1 MVRLKYL
8 ALALSLA
15 NLCFM
20 GYWLDISR
28 AAFFRLQPEIVDNLA
43 VIADMFLLGLAFWGF
58 YTLARLSQRRF
69 VLEASRWAFVLV
81 LLIPFMTLR
90 KEIPALGTDKLLTYL
105 TKTELIIVCG
115 IMVTVSAWV
124 VVRWRRRII
133 PALALLV
140 LLLFPFTFFTFGG
153 VLTKW
158 FSERSA
164 VWSGTDPSTPSP
176 STSAPSRRRVLW
188 MIFDEMDE
196 RLTFIDRP
204 RGLRL
209 PEIDRLRDESLWASN
224 AFPPAGDTLLSM
236 PSLING
242 RIVTRAKP
250 QGTRDLLPTY
260 EGDEQTVNW
269 RNTANVFS
277 RARGLG
283 YKTAVVGWFHPYD
296 RVIRSSL
303 DFCQFFPLD
312 YPDSDLPF
320 FSRMV
325 ERMAIVPS
333 SFRPLDLLHWL
344 NPIGLS
350 EDRTHALGHIKT
362 YQAFR
367 EAALPVATNR
377 DFDLILLHWP
387 IPHMPYI
394 YSRSRGDFD
403 SSGRANYVDNLA
415 LVDRTFRELRQ
426 AMKAAGVWD
435 STTVLLSADHW
446 DRNSRLVDRK
456 SDRRVPFLLK
466 LAGQTTRLDYNR
478 RFDTVATHDL
488 ILSILRGE
496 LQDPES
502 VARWLDQRSDPNP
515 FAGFDPA
522 SPRPGMKGETAFV
535 LKNHHP

>member
-69 VLEASRWAFVLV
+69 VLEVSRWAFVL
-81 LLIPFMTLR
+81 LLVVPLNIVRLQFSSL
-90 KEIPALGTDKLLTYL
+90 DSNQLLTHL

-115 IMVTVSAWV
+115 IIVTVCACV

-153 VLTKW
+153 VLTRW
-158 FSERSA
+158 FAERSA
-164 VWSGTDPSTPSP
+164 IWSGTDPPTPSP
-176 STSAPSRRRVLW
+176 STPPPSRRRVLW
-188 MIFDEMDE
+188 IIFDEMDE

-204 RGLRL
+204 TGLRL

-224 AFPPAGDTLLSM
+224 AFPPAGETLLSM

-242 RIVTRAKP
+242 RIVTSAKP
-250 QGTRDLLPTY
+250 QGTRDLLLTY

-277 RARGLG
+277 RARDLG
-283 YKTAVVGWFHPYD
+283 YKTAVVGWSNPYD
-296 RVIRSSL
+296 RIIGSSL
-303 DFCQFFPLD
+303 DFCRFFPNQ

-325 ERMAIVPS
+325 KRITIVPS
-333 SFRPLDLLHWL
+333 SFPLLDQLHCL
-344 NPIGLS
+344 GPFGLS
-350 EDRTHALGHIKT
+350 QNRLGDLGRIKT

-367 EAALPVATNR
+367 QAAIPVATNP
-377 DFDLILLHWP
+377 DFNLILLHWP
-387 IPHMPYI
+387 IPHLPGI

-403 SSGRANYVDNLA
+403 SSGRGTYIDNLA
-415 LVDRTFRELRQ
+415 LVDQTFRELRQ
-426 AMKAAGVWD
+426 AMETAGVWD

-446 DRNSRLVDRK
+446 YRYPFLLDGK
-456 SDRRVPFLLK
+456 SDHRVPFLLK

-478 RFDTVATHDL
+478 RFNTVATHDL
-488 ILSILRGE
+488 ILSTLRGE

-502 VARWLDQRSDPNP
+502 VARWLDQRSKEPL
-515 FAGFDPA
+515 AGFDP
-522 SPRPGMKGETAFV
+522 PRNSWE
-535 LKNHHP
+535 